1 MNKVLVAKMTW
12 DVVNNSDKMWV
23 MAFKKKYVENRNFMK
38 MPILKG
44 ASWASQVSLSAGRL
58 LVRGCAIEMAMALT
72 LGSLKIHGSLMSQGS
87 SPKQEAIFLLMFT
100 W

>member
-1 MNKVLVAKMTW
+1 MGDGFQEEICSEQKLH
-12 DVVNNSDKMWV
+12 
-23 MAFKKKYVENRNFMK
+23 ENAHSE
-38 MPILKG
+38 G
-44 ASWASQVSLSAGRL
+44 ASQVSLSAGRL

>member
-1 MNKVLVAKMTW
+1 
-12 DVVNNSDKMWV
+12 
-23 MAFKKKYVENRNFMK
+23 MK

-58 LVRGCAIEMAMALT
+58 LVRACAIELAMALT

-87 SPKQEAIFLLMFT
+87 FPNQEVVLLLMFT